1 MKIKFLSGWLYWPM
15 RFIEWLYADV
25 TIAIELPIG
34 TLFIRGRL
42 QAIAFIFL
50 ILGTVGLVAAIGI
63 E

>member
-1 MKIKFLSGWLYWPM
+1 MKIKFSSGWIYWPV
-15 RFIEWLYADV
+15 RFIEWLDDDA

-34 TLFIRGRL
+34 TLFISGRL

-50 ILGTVGLVAAIGI
+50 LLGTVGLVAAIGI